1 MLTEDEYEKDL
12 FFVVC
17 VYHCFSDG
25 AFNQCN
31 FQLRASAGRSSSAS
45 LQNSDPSVRRNNN
58 FHREWK

>member
-12 FFVVC
+12 FFVVRVC
-17 VYHCFSDG
+17 SSDG